1 MLTTINHL
9 YRHSEGIEIDCELD
23 YEPGYRETDIDPA
36 WPASAYILSAKV
48 GGVDILPLLSEGLI
62 ASIEE
67 AAIWAQS

>member
-1 MLTTINHL
+1 MLTTITHM

-48 GGVDILPLLSEGLI
+48 GGVDILPLLSDRMVK
-62 ASIEE
+62 AIEE
-67 AAIWAQS
+67 AAVWEQS